1 MALGKLTVV
10 IGAGILGTFL
20 AKDGQF
26 PDVTKL
32 FSGAFKI
39 VTRHLQQ
46 DKDNSRST
54 SKPQTDSLLAQ
65 VNTLREEL
73 QILASSRSV
82 TIVTSG
88 GSGSARFGVTT
99 VIVVGALGYVFIWW
113 KGWKLSDLMFVT
125 RRGFSDTCN
134 LIGKQM
140 DLVSSSV
147 SAARRHLSSKI
158 DHVDSNLEECKELA
172 MATKFEVSEL
182 HGDLRLVFS
191 DMESVQS
198 AVETLRSKLDRIEGA
213 QDLTS
218 RGVSHLCQF
227 VGNLEQ
233 RRNNELIQASKICQ
247 FSFDSSKRA
256 IEFPQ
261 TAVVARALSLPPL
274 STESRSSSES
284 PSPSSSASPF
294 TPLGNPRVPRSST
307 VVSTSGLKDL
317 QSFVNTTKERDSK
330 SDILLTPK
338 VPNGSTAE
346 ERDGAA
352 ISSNSF
358 GAELCSATSRDRS
371 ASGRLLESDSV
382 MAEEADVLV
391 AEEKGL
397 ERDGDLSEEIEE
409 GEIKDDDANPDA
421 AAARVGA
428 EQPHPLEHSW
438 TFWFD
443 NPQSKSKHAVWGSSL
458 RRIHTFST
466 VEDFWGLY
474 NNINH
479 PSKLITGADFHCFKD
494 NIEPKWEDPVCANGG
509 KWTISCAR
517 GRSDQMWLY
526 TLLAMIGEQFDYG
539 DEICGAVVNVR
550 GKQEKIALWTKNAA
564 NEKAQMSIGKQWK
577 EFLDYNDTINF
588 LVHDDAK
595 KLEKLAKNR
604 YTV

>member
-10 IGAGILGTFL
+10 IGAGIIGTFL

-233 RRNNELIQASKICQ
+233 RRNNELIQ
-247 FSFDSSKRA
+247 DSSKRA

-274 STESRSSSES
+274 LTESTSSSES

-307 VVSTSGLKDL
+307 IVSTSGLKDL
-317 QSFVNTTKERDSK
+317 QGFVNTTKERDSK

-338 VPNGSTAE
+338 GPNGSTAE
-346 ERDGAA
+346 ERDGTATP
-352 ISSNSF
+352 SSSR
-358 GAELCSATSRDRS
+358 TSW
-371 ASGRLLESDSV
+371 
-382 MAEEADVLV
+382 
-391 AEEKGL
+391 K
-397 ERDGDLSEEIEE
+397 
-409 GEIKDDDANPDA
+409 
-421 AAARVGA
+421 
-428 EQPHPLEHSW
+428 
-438 TFWFD
+438 F
-443 NPQSKSKHAVWGSSL
+443 
-458 RRIHTFST
+458 
-466 VEDFWGLY
+466 
-474 NNINH
+474 
-479 PSKLITGADFHCFKD
+479 PS
-494 NIEPKWEDPVCANGG
+494 
-509 KWTISCAR
+509 
-517 GRSDQMWLY
+517 
-526 TLLAMIGEQFDYG
+526 
-539 DEICGAVVNVR
+539 
-550 GKQEKIALWTKNAA
+550 
-564 NEKAQMSIGKQWK
+564 
-577 EFLDYNDTINF
+577 INF
-588 LVHDDAK
+588 LSRSRSSTD
-595 KLEKLAKNR
+595 
-604 YTV
+604 